1 MAKTVLVIDDEA
13 ELVRLLD
20 YNLTKAGY
28 LAISAKDG
36 ASGLAMARKHRPD
49 LVILDVMMPGMDG
62 WEVCK
67 ALRKEPATFTVPIL
81 MLTAKAE
88 EADRVLGL
96 ELGADDYVPKPF
108 GVRELLARVKALL
121 RRSEA
126 ASSPPEVIRVD
137 RLVLDAG
144 RRSVTA
150 AGKPVD
156 LTATEFEILR
166 AMAARPGRVLSREEL
181 IERARGEDSAV
192 TDRAIDVHVSSLRRK
207 LGKLGEMVETV
218 RGVGYRM
225 KE

>member
-13 ELVRLLD
+13 ELLKLLD

-28 LAISAKDG
+28 LALTAKDG
-36 ASGLAMARKHRPD
+36 PAGLSLARKQVPD

-67 ALRKEPATFTVPIL
+67 ALRGDPALAGIPIL

-96 ELGADDYVPKPF
+96 ELGADDYVVKPF
-108 GVRELLARVKALL
+108 SVREVLARVKALL

-126 ASSPPEVIRVD
+126 ASAPSEVLKAG
-137 RLVLDAG
+137 RLVIDSG

-150 AGKPVD
+150 AGKAVD
-156 LTATEFEILR
+156 LTATEFNLLR
-166 AMAARPGRVLSREEL
+166 ALAERPGRVLSREDL
-181 IERARGEDSAV
+181 IERARGGEAAV
-192 TDRAIDVHVSSLRRK
+192 TDRTVDVHVSSLRRK
-207 LGKLGEMVETV
+207 LGRLGEMIETV

>member
-20 YNLTKAGY
+20 YNLTKTGY

-67 ALRKEPATFTVPIL
+67 ALRKEPATAAVPIL

-108 GVRELLARVKALL
+108 GVRELLARVKALF

-126 ASSPPEVIRVD
+126 ASAPPEVIKVD

>member
-1 MAKTVLVIDDEA
+1 MAKTILIIDDEA
-13 ELVRLLD
+13 ELLKLLD

-36 ASGLAMARKHRPD
+36 PAGLSMARKQAPD
-49 LVILDVMMPGMDG
+49 LIILDVMMPGMDG

-67 ALRKEPATFTVPIL
+67 ALRGDPALAGVPIL

-96 ELGADDYVPKPF
+96 ELGADDYVVKPF
-108 GVRELLARVKALL
+108 GVREVLARVKALL
-121 RRSEA
+121 RRSETASA
-126 ASSPPEVIRVD
+126 APEVLKVD
-137 RLVLDAG
+137 RLVVDSG

-150 AGKPVD
+150 AGKAVN
-156 LTATEFEILR
+156 LTATEFNLLR
-166 AMAARPGRVLSREEL
+166 ALAERPGRVLSREDL
-181 IERARGEDSAV
+181 IERARGEDAAV
-192 TDRAIDVHVSSLRRK
+192 TDRAVDVHVSSLRRK

-218 RGVGYRM
+218 RGIGYRM

>member
-1 MAKTVLVIDDEA
+1 
-13 ELVRLLD
+13 
-20 YNLTKAGY
+20 
-28 LAISAKDG
+28 
-36 ASGLAMARKHRPD
+36 
-49 LVILDVMMPGMDG
+49 
-62 WEVCK
+62 
-67 ALRKEPATFTVPIL
+67 
-81 MLTAKAE
+81 
-88 EADRVLGL
+88 
-96 ELGADDYVPKPF
+96 
-108 GVRELLARVKALL
+108 
-121 RRSEA
+121 
-126 ASSPPEVIRVD
+126 VD